1 MPLVPGPALITSA
14 FNAGYALPAI
24 NVANLET
31 TQGVLRAA
39 EASASPVILQIS
51 PGAIAYAGY
60 DAIRELALREGS
72 RTNVPVLVHLDHCR
86 EPDTVRR
93 ALGDGFSSVMF
104 DGSRLEYEENVR
116 LTREIAAEA
125 GPLGVAV
132 EAELGY
138 IGGREDTT
146 LRQARSAVTTAE
158 EAASFVAATGIDIL
172 APAIGSLH
180 RMPEESV
187 DLEVAIVR
195 RIAAACG
202 RPLALHGGSGIKRS
216 QLPELIAAG
225 VVKVNISSQVSRA
238 LAAGIQ
244 QTWQADAAQLDLR
257 RFMAAGRDAVQNL
270 VEQYMRLCGSAGRAG
285 SAGRTA
291 QGDGVDRLD
300 EPE

>member
-1 MPLVPGPALITSA
+1 MPLVSAPALIATA

-31 TQGVLRAA
+31 TQGALRAA
-39 EASASPVILQIS
+39 EASGSPLILQIS

-60 DAIRELALREGS
+60 DAIRELALGEAS
-72 RTNVPVLVHLDHCR
+72 RTAAPVLVHLDHCR

-93 ALGDGFSSVMF
+93 ALTDGFSSVMF
-104 DGSRLEYEENVR
+104 DGSRLEYDENVR
-116 LTREIAAEA
+116 LTREIADEA
-125 GPLGVAV
+125 RLLGVAV
-132 EAELGY
+132 EAELGL
-138 IGGREDTT
+138 IGGGEDTT
-146 LRQARSAVTTAE
+146 LTQARAATTTAE

-172 APAIGSLH
+172 APAMGSLH

-187 DLEVAIVR
+187 ELDVAIVR

-202 RPLALHGGSGIKRS
+202 RPLALHGGSGVRRS
-216 QLPELIAAG
+216 QLPALIAAG

-238 LAAGIQ
+238 LAAGIEQ
-244 QTWQADAAQLDLR
+244 SWQGEAALDMR

-270 VEQYMRLCGSAGRAG
+270 VEQYIQLCGAGGRAG
-285 SAGRTA
+285 SASRSVQRDELG
-291 QGDGVDRLD
+291 

>member
-1 MPLVPGPALITSA
+1 MPLVSAPALITSA
-14 FNAGYALPAI
+14 FDAGYALPAI

-31 TQGVLRAA
+31 TQAALRAA

-60 DAIRELALREGS
+60 DAIRELALREAS
-72 RTNVPVLVHLDHCR
+72 RTTVPVLVHLDHCR

-93 ALGDGFSSVMF
+93 ALSDGFSSVMF
-104 DGSRLEYEENVR
+104 DGSRLEYDENVR
-116 LTREIAAEA
+116 LTQEIAAA
-125 GPLGVAV
+125 AQPLGVAV

-138 IGGREDTT
+138 IGGKEDTT
-146 LRQARSAVTTAE
+146 LSEARAAATTAE

-180 RMPEESV
+180 RMPEDSV
-187 DLEVAIVR
+187 ELDVAAIR
-195 RIAAACG
+195 HIAVSCG
-202 RPLALHGGSGIKRS
+202 RPLALHGGSGVKRS

-257 RFMAAGRDAVQNL
+257 RFMAAGRDAVQTL
-270 VEQYMRLCGSAGRAG
+270 VEHYMQLCASAGRAG
-285 SAGRTA
+285 TA
-291 QGDGVDRLD
+291 VSGARWHEVDRLA